1 VGNSDIISS
10 QHNFK
15 GKSAVPWND
24 FREPWRSI
32 GMEYARA
39 CAAIAAGIAPPN
51 PPTSH
56 TIDGAALK
64 TSRIARGLSQKA
76 LALLAGCSPRTIR
89 RVEAGYG
96 LHRSGLAARL
106 RLALQE

>member
-32 GMEYARA
+32 GMEY
-39 CAAIAAGIAPPN
+39 AAGIAPPN

-96 LHRSGLAARL
+96 LHRSGVAARL
-106 RLALQE
+106 RQALQE